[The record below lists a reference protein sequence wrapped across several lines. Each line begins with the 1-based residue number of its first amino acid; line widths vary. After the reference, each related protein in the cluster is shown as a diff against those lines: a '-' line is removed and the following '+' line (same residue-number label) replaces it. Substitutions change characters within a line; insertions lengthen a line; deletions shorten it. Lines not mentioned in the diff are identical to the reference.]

1 MANLSLAVSME
12 EFSKLYTFSQREKEV
27 IEALISAG
35 NSEDAIAKELGVT
48 RNTVRNHFQN
58 IFEKAKCNS
67 KSELMAKFINRIFDN
82 QILKVLII
90 EDQKVES
97 ELLRR
102 MLEKLSLKA
111 DIADDGA
118 SGLKMFKDNDYDLV
132 ITDMNLPELDGND
145 VIKGIRKIS
154 PFIPIIAVSGDEN
167 RLEEAGQSGVNIMWR
182 KPVSRNNLVETLTKL
197 PKSN

>member
-1 MANLSLAVSME
+1 
-12 EFSKLYTFSQREKEV
+12 
-27 IEALISAG
+27 
-35 NSEDAIAKELGVT
+35 
-48 RNTVRNHFQN
+48 
-58 IFEKAKCNS
+58 
-67 KSELMAKFINRIFDN
+67 MAKFINRIFDN